1 MTRSALLLL
10 AVALLVF
17 ASAAMA
23 GNPLIPTPIGVGPR
37 FHPGALSPAVAQRK
51 PIDGLRCEASR
62 GPRFGVHVE
71 LFAHGRVVL
80 VPAGIGVATPWTSPR
95 PHVVTGSC
103 SYPARTTTPTGV
115 IEVPW
120 GRRLT
125 LARFFSIWG
134 QPLGARRLGG
144 FTATTGR
151 RVRAYVGGKP
161 WHAAVGAI
169 PLARHAEIVLEL
181 GQYIPPHRTYLFTKG
196 L

>member
-10 AVALLVF
+10 AVPLLVF

-115 IEVPW
+115 IEIPR
-120 GRRLT
+120 GRQLT
-125 LARFFSIWG
+125 LARFFAVWG
-134 QPLGARRLGG
+134 QPLDAGRLVG
-144 FTATTGR
+144 FRGR
-151 RVRAYVGGKP
+151 RGEGVRAYVGGARWRGP
-161 WHAAVGAI
+161 VGAI
-169 PLARHAEIVLEL
+169 PLAPHAEIVLEL
-181 GQYIPPHRTYLFTKG
+181 GRYIPPHSTYLFAKG